1 MPPKEIERN
10 TNSNYADR
18 YVLRFNNLRTR
29 FQTDGEKI
37 FPAGSERQQC
47 FFNKLAC
54 FENEVVPFVPYV
66 RFEYRRAT
74 DPGESPNVR
83 RTIDRRT
90 MKSDAVSLN
99 DVHRRR
105 SEIASLTFST
115 LYNLGRRVTG
125 LWQSLPI
132 RFILRHAYIM
142 QAPRATAGSAVAV
155 STVRDTISEA
165 CETISMIDRET
176 LHDCSTS
183 KLRDS
188 G

>member
-74 DPGESPNVR
+74 GKPR
-83 RTIDRRT
+83 RKPERTANDRSAYDEKRRGIVKRRAPTSLRNSFIDFFH
-90 MKSDAVSLN
+90 SV
-99 DVHRRR
+99 
-105 SEIASLTFST
+105 
-115 LYNLGRRVTG
+115 
-125 LWQSLPI
+125 
-132 RFILRHAYIM
+132 
-142 QAPRATAGSAVAV
+142 
-155 STVRDTISEA
+155 
-165 CETISMIDRET
+165 
-176 LHDCSTS
+176 
-183 KLRDS
+183 
-188 G
+188 